1 MKKTVTVNIGG
12 AFFHVD
18 EDAYDIL
25 KKYLET
31 IRGYFINTPGCD
43 EIMADIE
50 SRIAEMFKEMQSPTK
65 EVINIDDVNKVIAV
79 MGKPEDYID
88 ADSGNENE
96 KKSSE
101 TENKTYT
108 QNSFKNKRIY
118 RDPDNRVLG
127 GVCSGVG
134 AYFGV
139 DPVWIRIAF
148 VIMFFAFGTGP
159 FLYLILW
166 IIIPKAKT
174 TAEKLEMRGEPVTAE
189 NIGKTIREEMEGV
202 KDSFNNISNDLK
214 SKKTQS
220 QLQTGINRFV
230 DFMSELLR
238 LVINVAGKL
247 IGVAFIIGALFL
259 TFLFVSFLIT
269 GDFIVN
275 ISDDGISEFGIQ
287 DFLQLIFS
295 SNSDLTLAIIA
306 ISLLILVPLLSLM
319 LGGIKLLFNVKHNF
333 KGVGATLG
341 ILWVVAILLTIF
353 SIYTTAKDFSKSGD
367 YIQNLNLPAGDTIY
381 ISAKETVLNDDM
393 KIVLFDDE
401 RSAIVSINKDSM
413 FLCYPKLDIVKS
425 ENDSA
430 VFEIKQIARGKT
442 KKIAADRAADIHYE
456 FSYTEN
462 QLLLNNYFT
471 VSTANKFRAQ
481 HLKLT
486 LKIPEGKTVYLDKK
500 LEHILFDVKNTTNTL
515 DEEMIN
521 HYWIMTRN
529 GLTRVDEN

>member
-18 EDAYDIL
+18 EDAYEIL

-50 SRIAEMFKEMQSPTK
+50 SRISEMFKEMQNATK
-65 EVINIDDVNKVIAV
+65 EVITIDDVNAVITT

-88 ADSGNENE
+88 SDSESNQER
-96 KKSSE
+96 KSTDTDSKA
-101 TENKTYT
+101 T
-108 QNSFKNKRIY
+108 NSSAYKNKRIY

-139 DPVWIRIAF
+139 DPVWIRVAF

-166 IIIPKAKT
+166 IIIPEAKT

-189 NIGKTIREEMEGV
+189 NIGKTIREEMDGL
-202 KDSFNNISNDLK
+202 KDSFNTISNDLK

-220 QLQTGINRFV
+220 QLQSSINRVV
-230 DFMSELLR
+230 DFMGELLR
-238 LVINVAGKL
+238 LILNVAGKL
-247 IGVAFIIGALFL
+247 IGVVFIIGALFL
-259 TFLFVSFLIT
+259 TFILVSFLIT

-275 ISDDGISEFGIQ
+275 ISDSGINEFGIH

-306 ISLLILVPLLSLM
+306 ISLLIMVPLVSLM

-333 KGVGATLG
+333 KGLGATLG
-341 ILWVVAILLTIF
+341 ILWVVAILLLAF

-367 YIQNLNLPAGDTIY
+367 YIQNITVPASDTIY
-381 ISAKETVLNDDM
+381 ISAKQIELNDDM

-413 FLCYPKLDIVKS
+413 YLCYPKLNIIKS

-430 VFEIKQIARGKT
+430 SFEIKQIARGRT
-442 KKIAADRAADIHYE
+442 KKIAADRAADIRYE
-456 FSYTEN
+456 FSYNEH
-462 QLLLNNYFT
+462 QLLLNNSFT
-471 VSTANKFRAQ
+471 VSNDNKFRAQ

-486 LKIPEGKTVYLDKK
+486 LKIPEGKTVYLDQK
-500 LEHILFDVKNTTNTL
+500 LENILFDVKNTTNTL
-515 DEEMIN
+515 DEDMLS
-521 HYWIMTRN
+521 HYWTMTRN
-529 GLTRVDEN
+529 GLTKVD

>member
-18 EDAYDIL
+18 EDAYEIL

-50 SRIAEMFKEMQSPTK
+50 SRIAEMFKEMQNATK
-65 EVINIDDVNKVIAV
+65 EVITINDVNAVITI
-79 MGKPEDYID
+79 MGKPEDYIV
-88 ADSGNENE
+88 AENDQE
-96 KKSSE
+96 NKSTE
-101 TENKTYT
+101 TESRTST
-108 QNSFKNKRIY
+108 SNSFKNKRIY
-118 RDPDNRVLG
+118 RNPDNRLLG
-127 GVCSGVG
+127 GVCSGIG

-220 QLQTGINRFV
+220 QLQSGINKLI
-230 DFMSELLR
+230 DFLGELLR
-238 LVINVAGKL
+238 LILNVAGKI
-247 IGVAFIIGALFL
+247 IGVALIIAALFL
-259 TFLFVSFLIT
+259 TILFVSFLVS
-269 GDFIVN
+269 GDFILN
-275 ISDDGISEFGIQ
+275 ICDSGFSKFGIH
-287 DFLQLIFS
+287 DIMQLIFT
-295 SNSDLTLAIIA
+295 SNSDLTLATIA
-306 ISLLILVPLLSLM
+306 ISLLILVPLVSLM
-319 LGGIKLLFNVKHNF
+319 LGGVKLLFNVKHNF
-333 KGVGATLG
+333 RSVGATLG
-341 ILWVVAILLTIF
+341 ILWVVALLLTVF
-353 SIYTTAKDFSKSGD
+353 SVYSTAKDFSKIGE
-367 YIQNLNLPAGDTIY
+367 YIQNKTIPANDTIY
-381 ISAKETVLNDDM
+381 ISATQTELNDDM

-401 RSAIVSINKDSM
+401 RSAILSVNKDSM
-413 FLCYPKLDIVKS
+413 YLFFPELNIIKS
-425 ENDSA
+425 DSDSTS
-430 VFEIKQIARGKT
+430 FEIKQVARGKT
-442 KKIAADRAADIHYE
+442 KKIAADRAADIRYE
-456 FSYTEN
+456 FSYNEQ

-471 VSTANKFRAQ
+471 VSNENKFRAQ

-486 LKIPEGKTVYLDKK
+486 LKIPEGKTVYLDPK
-500 LEHILFDVKNTTNTL
+500 LENILFDVKNTTNTL
-515 DEEMIN
+515 DEDMLS
-521 HYWIMTRN
+521 HYWTMTRN
-529 GLTRVDEN
+529 GLTRVD

>member
-50 SRIAEMFKEMQSPTK
+50 SRIAEMFKEMQNATK
-65 EVINIDDVNKVIAV
+65 EVITIDDVNAVITT

-88 ADSGNENE
+88 SDSGQES
-96 KKSSE
+96 KSNE
-101 TENKTYT
+101 TENKTST
-108 QNSFKNKRIY
+108 SNSFKNKRIY

-127 GVCSGVG
+127 GVCSGIG
-134 AYFGV
+134 AYFGI

-202 KDSFNNISNDLK
+202 KDSFNNLSNDLK

-220 QLQTGINRFV
+220 QLQSGINRVV
-230 DFMSELLR
+230 DFMGKLLC
-238 LVINVAGKL
+238 LILNVAGKI
-247 IGVAFIIGALFL
+247 IGVAFIIAALFL
-259 TFLFVSFLIT
+259 TILFFSFLVT
-269 GDFIVN
+269 GDFILN
-275 ISDDGISEFGIQ
+275 ISDSGFSEFGIH

-295 SNSDLTLAIIA
+295 SNSDLTLATIA
-306 ISLLILVPLLSLM
+306 ISLLILVPLVSLM
-319 LGGIKLLFNVKHNF
+319 LIGIKLLFNVKHNF
-333 KGVGATLG
+333 RSVGATLG
-341 ILWVVAILLTIF
+341 ILWVVAILLTVF
-353 SIYTTAKDFSKSGD
+353 SVYSTAKDFSKSGV
-367 YIQNLNLPAGDTIY
+367 YIQNITIPANDTIY
-381 ISAKETVLNDDM
+381 ISATQTELNDDM

-401 RSAIVSINKDSM
+401 RSAIFYVNKDSM
-413 FLCYPKLDIVKS
+413 YLCYPKLDIIKS
-425 ENDSA
+425 NSDSTS
-430 VFEIKQIARGKT
+430 FEIKQIALGKT
-442 KKIAADRAADIHYE
+442 KKIAADRAADIRYE
-456 FSYTEN
+456 FSYNEQ
-462 QLLLNNYFT
+462 QLFLNNYFT
-471 VSTANKFRAQ
+471 VSNENKFRAQ

-486 LKIPEGKTVYLDKK
+486 LKIPEGKTVYLDPT
-500 LEHILFDVKNTTNTL
+500 LENILFDVKNTTNTL
-515 DEEMIN
+515 DEDMLS
-521 HYWIMTRN
+521 HYWTMTRN
-529 GLTRVDEN
+529 GLTRVD